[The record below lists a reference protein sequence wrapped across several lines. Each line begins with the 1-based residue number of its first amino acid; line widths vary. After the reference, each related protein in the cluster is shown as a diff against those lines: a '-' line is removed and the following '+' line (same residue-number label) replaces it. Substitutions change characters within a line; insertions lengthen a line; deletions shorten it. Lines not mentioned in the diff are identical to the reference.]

1 MRPSDDGAAG
11 TRRLM
16 ETDGDGWRRRET
28 EGYEA
33 DLGVPDKVS
42 GDAEGS
48 VGGWFREQLEF
59 WVSFRLVISTYNAGF
74 SAHTH
79 TIVQELDLNL
89 LVISAVL
96 G

>member
-1 MRPSDDGAAG
+1 
-11 TRRLM
+11 M
-16 ETDGDGWRRRET
+16 ETD
-28 EGYEA
+28 GYEA

-48 VGGWFREQLEF
+48 VGGWFRERLEF

-79 TIVQELDLNL
+79 HSPGAGLEPACDLSCAWL
-89 LVISAVL
+89 KAKPSDD
-96 G
+96 